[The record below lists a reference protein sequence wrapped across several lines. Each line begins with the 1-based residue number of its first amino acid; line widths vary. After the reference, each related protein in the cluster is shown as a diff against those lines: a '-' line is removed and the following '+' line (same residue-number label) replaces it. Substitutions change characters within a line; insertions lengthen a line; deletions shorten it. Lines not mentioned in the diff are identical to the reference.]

1 LLLWLEKR
9 RVFIPDFAFCSKK
22 SDNMKKLAILAV
34 LLLVIP
40 SAFALVMERYNVQM
54 QSNVITNGYEY
65 AIVSGF
71 NRNDIPVNIEHW
83 HMKVELGQQYAFCE
97 IQPTTVQPGPY
108 MADIE
113 VSCLTRSGL
122 SSFFPKNTM
131 VKIDKYVDESVP
143 ANSVS
148 IESIKL
154 ETRVKAPVPFQV
166 TKVVG
171 EAVLDANASTAGSLM
186 FLAGIGAI
194 IILAVVIVLSSMRRE
209 E

>member
-1 LLLWLEKR
+1 
-9 RVFIPDFAFCSKK
+9 
-22 SDNMKKLAILAV
+22 MKKLAILAV

-40 SAFALVMERYNVQM
+40 SAFAYVMETHSVQM

-97 IQPTTVQPGPY
+97 LQPTIVQPGPY

-113 VSCLTRSGL
+113 VSCLTRTGL
-122 SSFFPKNTM
+122 SSFFPKNTI
-131 VKIDKYVDESVP
+131 VKIAKYVEDSVP
-143 ANSVS
+143 QNSVS

-154 ETRVKAPVPFQV
+154 ETRVQAPVPFQV
-166 TKVVG
+166 TKIAG
-171 EAVLDANASTAGSLM
+171 EAILDANASTAGSLM